1 MWSHHLTNV
10 NGINLHYVTQ
20 GKGFPVVLLHGWPGF
35 WYTWRKQIPALAE
48 KFQIIALDMRGCGDS
63 DKPTSGYDAHTIAS
77 DIHGVVQ
84 SLGHPKAA
92 LVATSVGVRMAYR
105 YCLDYES
112 EVDRVAIIDT
122 SHPLTPAGAA
132 MLEPLST
139 EQAKTRWHNLF
150 HWVPDLP
157 ERLVEGHEEVYLRY
171 FFHSWSGGRD
181 FLTAEELAQY
191 VKNYQK
197 PGAMG
202 GGFNLYR
209 AAPSDVPQWRADADR
224 KLLIPM
230 LFIRA
235 GGEHVAQGLHGN
247 RPVDTW
253 SKVFLNTRSTSIP
266 DCGHFPNEE
275 KPKET
280 NQALLSFL
288 GEVRS

>member
-20 GKGFPVVLLHGWPGF
+20 GKRVPCGVAPTAGLDFGTPGVS
-35 WYTWRKQIPALAE
+35 KIPALAE

-112 EVDRVAIIDT
+112 EVDRVAVIDT

-139 EQAKTRWHNLF
+139 EQAK
-150 HWVPDLP
+150 D
-157 ERLVEGHEEVYLRY
+157 EM
-171 FFHSWSGGRD
+171 
-181 FLTAEELAQY
+181 A
-191 VKNYQK
+191 
-197 PGAMG
+197 
-202 GGFNLYR
+202 
-209 AAPSDVPQWRADADR
+209 
-224 KLLIPM
+224 
-230 LFIRA
+230 
-235 GGEHVAQGLHGN
+235 
-247 RPVDTW
+247 
-253 SKVFLNTRSTSIP
+253 
-266 DCGHFPNEE
+266 
-275 KPKET
+275 
-280 NQALLSFL
+280 
-288 GEVRS
+288 